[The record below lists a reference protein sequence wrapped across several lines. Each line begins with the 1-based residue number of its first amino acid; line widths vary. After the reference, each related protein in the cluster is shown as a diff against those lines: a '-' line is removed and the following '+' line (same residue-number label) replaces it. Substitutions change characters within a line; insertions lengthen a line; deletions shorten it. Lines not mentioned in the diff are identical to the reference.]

1 MECTSALGSVLAS
14 IYLKQTLTLQLS
26 LTSYSRQSSCFQP
39 AKYWDYRPKPPHLK
53 FFLKF
58 PYINKGTMDE
68 SNGMALGWAG
78 AAQWLRLL
86 SQSQFC
92 HTQAGNKLRHIPN
105 LSILGCTMGI
115 QHAPAEDEYIDLN
128 GRLVEPGTWWAEEW
142 PPDLSTSYSPEPLTV
157 TL

>member
-1 MECTSALGSVLAS
+1 MKAMECL
-14 IYLKQTLTLQLS
+14 
-26 LTSYSRQSSCFQP
+26 
-39 AKYWDYRPKPPHLK
+39 
-53 FFLKF
+53 
-58 PYINKGTMDE
+58 
-68 SNGMALGWAG
+68 ALGWAG

-86 SQSQFC
+86 SQSQFY

-105 LSILGCTMGI
+105 LSVLGCTMGI
-115 QHAPAEDEYIDLN
+115 QHAPAEDDYIDLN